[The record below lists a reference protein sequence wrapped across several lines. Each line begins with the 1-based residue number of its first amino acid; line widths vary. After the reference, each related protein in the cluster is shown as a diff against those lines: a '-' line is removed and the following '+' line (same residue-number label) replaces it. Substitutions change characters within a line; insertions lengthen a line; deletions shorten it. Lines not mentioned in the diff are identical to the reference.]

1 VTMARPLSSAHDADA
16 PVLDVSGLT
25 TEFATRAGV
34 FRAVDDLTFT
44 VRAGECLGIVGES
57 GSGKSVA
64 VLSVMGLVSY
74 PGQITAGTIGFE
86 GRDLRGLGESDLRKL
101 RGARISIIFQ
111 DPQTS
116 LNPLFPVGKQMTDVV
131 HAHRSCSREEARALA
146 IEKLKQVGISSP
158 EQRLRA
164 YPWEL
169 SGGLRQRV
177 AIAMAL
183 LLDPRL
189 VIADEPT
196 TALDVSIQSQIIDL
210 LMDLKE
216 RLKFAMIFVSHDLGV
231 IANVADRML
240 VMYAGRAVEMGR
252 AREILAHPSHP
263 YTAALIASAPTLESD
278 PTVPLQA
285 IEGSLPLLGD
295 MPPGCV
301 FAPRCVHAR
310 AECLT
315 AQPALISRDGL
326 FNRETAC
333 YFPLT
338 RALPGAHVDD

>member
-1 VTMARPLSSAHDADA
+1 MSAGPLRHDPPGA
-16 PVLDVSGLT
+16 PVLDVAGLT
-25 TEFATRAGV
+25 TEFTTRSGV
-34 FRAVDDLTFT
+34 FRAVDDLSFA
-44 VRAGECLGIVGES
+44 VDPGECLGIVGES

-74 PGQITAGTIGFE
+74 PGRIAAGRIGFE
-86 GRDLRGLGESDLRKL
+86 GRELRGLPEADFRAL
-101 RGARISIIFQ
+101 RGARMSIIFQ

-116 LNPLFPVGKQMTDVV
+116 LNPLFTVGKQMTDVV
-131 HAHRSCSREEARALA
+131 HAHRDCGREEARALA
-146 IEKLKQVGISSP
+146 IEKLTQVGVSSP

-210 LMDLKE
+210 LMELKD
-216 RLKFAMIFVSHDLGV
+216 RLRFAMIFVSHDLGV

-240 VMYAGRAVEMGR
+240 VMYAGRAVEMGD
-252 AREILAHPSHP
+252 ARKVLARPTHP
-263 YTAALIASAPTLESD
+263 YTAALIASAPTLKSD
-278 PTVPLQA
+278 PARPLQS
-285 IEGSLPLLGD
+285 IEGSLPG
-295 MPPGCV
+295 PGQIPQGCV
-301 FAPRCVHAR
+301 FAPRCGQVR
-310 AECLT
+310 PSCRE
-315 AQPALISRDGL
+315 AQPPLAPQGPEPGR
-326 FNRETAC
+326 RTAC
-333 YFPLT
+333 FFPIE
-338 RALPGAHVDD
+338 AAGAGAYADE